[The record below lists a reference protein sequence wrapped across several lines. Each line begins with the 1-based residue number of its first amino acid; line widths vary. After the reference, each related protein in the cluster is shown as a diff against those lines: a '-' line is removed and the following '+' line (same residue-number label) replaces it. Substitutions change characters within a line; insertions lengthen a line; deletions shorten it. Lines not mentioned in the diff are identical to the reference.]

1 MLPSHIA
8 DRFWTKE
15 ILQNQNNYFVFIN
28 DQVATTWTE
37 WIVTHSDTTKVCAV
51 ATENFLSWDKFKNL
65 FLNSAPKDV
74 SNVSPAL
81 QKMFASYLFDE
92 HINASEKGKPIFK
105 TFSNIKTKEDAAVY
119 INTIVKTFPQ
129 IKYWYDVAE
138 NAKKKERIKFDNQ
151 DEDFETIY
159 ESYKKFLNGEIEKF
173 GTEKFHDVNW
183 FCENTIEKN
192 LKQFEK
198 SGLHFYIF
206 YPETFPD
213 WQIWKEVVSQDK
225 SRICEC
231 VSIDTSSKMTTENK
245 TCDKTKTGK
254 KIKLKFFENSCAEIR
269 HVALKILELCNGK
282 ANDSVLP
289 NIAISVCDIANV
301 LPYLE
306 RELELYGIPYVEHV
320 HTSLTKN
327 SSARIFSEIKDC
339 YDTNFSL
346 RSVRALLGDI
356 KIDGKYDLLD
366 IAGREK
372 ILFNYKTDDELE
384 NDDNDIWKE
393 TFDKLIENA
402 DNADKKQKIAK
413 QKNDF
418 QELQKQI
425 KNICESQSFAEVQ
438 NGWKVFNK
446 NFLDFRNAGREI
458 ISKCE
463 DKLSKL
469 VYMEKSSTHKNNYM
483 QKPFDFFVSE
493 LESSTYQRNKN
504 KEGVHIFSY
513 GDDAGSVYDYRFVV
527 NANQTE
533 LTVEQEILP
542 FIVDETKRKQLGLQ
556 KQNISELLI
565 QLYENGFWSASE
577 NTFNGFAIPYCN
589 FVKEKSEL
597 LKKELKKQEKQFVK
611 HIKLSNQDSGSSQ
624 KINLNVKVDDVKK
637 AVHINK
643 THDDDKTP
651 EIGKIHIGRSDLDVF
666 VVCKRKWLLNRV
678 LKLEEYS
685 LDVDMIENTD
695 VGKIVHEVM
704 QKFMDEYEKNNNRLP
719 IFYEEKFTDGKVE
732 IKIETAV
739 KAVLDEMFKTKPLVR
754 KTLESHEATFKEYIM
769 KFLKFLLKSQ
779 GSGGIG
785 GAEVVAV
792 EEKIP
797 APINES
803 LAEEN
808 ACYYGTI
815 DLVVKGNKD
824 NHIIIDYKN
833 TASSV
838 PNIKDCADEDIGKIK
853 NFQMLTYA
861 KLWNNKPNKNNNTQ
875 DYDEHKEVKKCVFY
889 AVKDCKSTVIYNQ
902 TGDGDGSKNQGNS
915 KPLPDRNFDFEK
927 SLESIDEISKKIIEM
942 VEKAIENK
950 TDDQEVEV
958 EKYFPMEDMKGEKVK
973 PYIACVDCDYK
984 AVCRKIEV

>member
-1 MLPSHIA
+1 
-8 DRFWTKE
+8 
-15 ILQNQNNYFVFIN
+15 
-28 DQVATTWTE
+28 
-37 WIVTHSDTTKVCAV
+37 
-51 ATENFLSWDKFKNL
+51 
-65 FLNSAPKDV
+65 
-74 SNVSPAL
+74 
-81 QKMFASYLFDE
+81 
-92 HINASEKGKPIFK
+92 
-105 TFSNIKTKEDAAVY
+105 
-119 INTIVKTFPQ
+119 
-129 IKYWYDVAE
+129 
-138 NAKKKERIKFDNQ
+138 
-151 DEDFETIY
+151 
-159 ESYKKFLNGEIEKF
+159 
-173 GTEKFHDVNW
+173 
-183 FCENTIEKN
+183 
-192 LKQFEK
+192 
-198 SGLHFYIF
+198 
-206 YPETFPD
+206 
-213 WQIWKEVVSQDK
+213 
-225 SRICEC
+225 
-231 VSIDTSSKMTTENK
+231 MTTENK
-245 TCDKTKTGK
+245 TCDKTQTGE
-254 KIKLKFFENSCAEIR
+254 KIKLKFFENLRAEIR

-289 NIAISVCDIANV
+289 NIAISVGDIANV

-306 RELELYGIPYVEHV
+306 RELELYGIPCVEHV

-356 KIDGKYDLLD
+356 KIDGKYDLLV
-366 IAGREK
+366 IASREK
-372 ILFNYKTDDELE
+372 ILFNYKTDDGLE
-384 NDDNDIWKE
+384 NNDNDIWEE
-393 TFDKLIENA
+393 TFDKLE
-402 DNADKKQKIAK
+402 DDEKDVDKKQKIEK

-418 QELQKQI
+418 QELQEQI
-425 KNICESQSFAEVQ
+425 KNICESQSFAEAQ
-438 NGWKVFNK
+438 NVWKEFK
-446 NFLDFRNAGREI
+446 KEFLYDASREI

-469 VYMEKSSTHKNNYM
+469 AYMEKASARKNNYM

-493 LESSTYQRNKN
+493 LETSTYQRNKN

-542 FIVDETKRKQLGLQ
+542 FITDETKRKQLGLQ

-565 QLYENGFWSASE
+565 QLYKNGFWSASE

-611 HIKLSNQDSGSSQ
+611 HIKLSNQDAGSSQ

-643 THDDDKTP
+643 THDGDDTR
-651 EIGKIHIGRSDLDVF
+651 EIGKIHVGRSDLDVF
-666 VVCKRKWLLNRV
+666 VVCKRKWLLKRV

-695 VGKIVHEVM
+695 VVKIVHEVM
-704 QKFMDEYEKNNNRLP
+704 EKFMKQHKDDKKNLP
-719 IFYEEKFTDGKVE
+719 ISDGEKFTDGKVE

-754 KTLESHEATFKEYIM
+754 KTLESQEATFKEYIM
-769 KFLKFLLKSQ
+769 KFLKFLLKPQ
-779 GSGGIG
+779 GSGGID
-785 GAEVVAV
+785 GAEVVSV
-792 EEKIP
+792 EEEID

-803 LAEEN
+803 LAKEN
-808 ACYYGTI
+808 ACYYGII
-815 DLVVKGNKD
+815 DLVVKGNKG

-838 PNIKDCADEDIGKIK
+838 PSIKDCADIDIGKIK

-861 KLWNNKPNKNNNTQ
+861 KLWNNT
-875 DYDEHKEVKKCVFY
+875 HKGEEVKKCVFY

-927 SLESIDEISKKIIEM
+927 SLESIDEISEKFIDRVNSAIKDKI
-942 VEKAIENK
+942 
-950 TDDQEVEV
+950 DDEEVEV
-958 EKYFPMEDMKGEKVK
+958 EEYFPMEDMKGEKVK
-973 PYIACVDCDYK
+973 SYIACVDCDYK